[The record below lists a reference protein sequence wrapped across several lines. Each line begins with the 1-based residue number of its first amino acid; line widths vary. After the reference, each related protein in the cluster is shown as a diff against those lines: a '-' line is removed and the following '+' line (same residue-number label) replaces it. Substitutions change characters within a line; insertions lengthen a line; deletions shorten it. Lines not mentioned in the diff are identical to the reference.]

1 MALGRIGG
9 DANRQWL
16 MTTWQRANKN
26 LERPWLALSL
36 GMIAAR
42 AAAAGAIDE
51 GIARMLVDDL
61 DEAQYVEVRGAFAVA
76 IGLTGWQ
83 PAFPT
88 LRDFLREHETTETLG
103 GYACVALALLGE
115 PSAAPM
121 LSEVVERSARRPF
134 VLQQAAVGLGRLG
147 DADATPRLVAM
158 MERCE
163 SVAVLAAL
171 ANAVGQIG
179 DRRAIPLLVALTKDE
194 SQTKLGRAFAAAAL
208 GGVCERFAL
217 PWNMPLSRDANYAA
231 PVDTLSNGAT
241 GVLDIL

>member
-1 MALGRIGG
+1 M
-9 DANRQWL
+9 
-16 MTTWQRANKN
+16 
-26 LERPWLALSL
+26 
-36 GMIAAR
+36 
-42 AAAAGAIDE
+42 
-51 GIARMLVDDL
+51 
-61 DEAQYVEVRGAFAVA
+61 
-76 IGLTGWQ
+76 
-83 PAFPT
+83 
-88 LRDFLREHETTETLG
+88 
-103 GYACVALALLGE
+103 
-115 PSAAPM
+115 
-121 LSEVVERSARRPF
+121 
-134 VLQQAAVGLGRLG
+134 LQQAAVGLGRLG

-208 GGVCERFAL
+208 GGVCERFPL
-217 PWNMPLSRDANYAA
+217 PWNMPLSHDANYAA